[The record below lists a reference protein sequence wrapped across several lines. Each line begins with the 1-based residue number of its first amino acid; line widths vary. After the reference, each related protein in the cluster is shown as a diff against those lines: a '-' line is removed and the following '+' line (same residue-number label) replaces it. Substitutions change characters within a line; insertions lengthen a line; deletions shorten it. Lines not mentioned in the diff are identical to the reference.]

1 MDLKDQSA
9 YLERLLSLYDQ
20 KRKRF
25 QLSFTLLMVG
35 TVAFFFFVFFPY
47 LTLLGNRAD
56 CLSQQVSCTQLE
68 TSILEDRFTEV
79 TTSWGNIPISTAEV
93 VVLFP
98 LLVGGGFIA
107 TTAQLVG
114 QMRLRQ
120 AIQQEVA
127 ALGAKI
133 DVSLIAP
140 VLLDPKHGMIDL
152 MAGGS
157 ALVFP
162 LLLGLYS
169 INLILVRLGDLRHN
183 LPYAQTG
190 RFYLA
195 LYFLSGLLLL
205 IGLARVAMQFAKFWR
220 VTRRRQ

>member
-9 YLERLLSLYDQ
+9 YLERLLSLYDE

-25 QLSFTLLMVG
+25 QVSFTLLMVG

-56 CLSQQVSCTQLE
+56 CLSRQVQCTQLE

-79 TTSWGNIPISTAEV
+79 TSSWGNIPISTAEV

-98 LLVGGGFIA
+98 LLVGGGFVA
-107 TTAQLVG
+107 TTSQLVG

-120 AIQQEVA
+120 AIQQEA
-127 ALGAKI
+127 TALGAKI

-140 VLLDPKHGMIDL
+140 VLLDPKRGLIDL
-152 MAGGS
+152 ITGGS
-157 ALVFP
+157 ALFFSGAAGVLLNQLNPCQVGRPAAQSSLCSGGSVFIW
-162 LLLGLYS
+162 YS
-169 INLILVRLGDLRHN
+169 IC
-183 LPYAQTG
+183 
-190 RFYLA
+190 
-195 LYFLSGLLLL
+195 
-205 IGLARVAMQFAKFWR
+205 
-220 VTRRRQ
+220 

>member
-9 YLERLLSLYDQ
+9 YLERLLSLYDE

-25 QLSFTLLMVG
+25 QVSFTLLMVG

-56 CLSQQVSCTQLE
+56 CLSRQVQCTQLE

-79 TTSWGNIPISTAEV
+79 TSSWGNIPISTAEV

-98 LLVGGGFIA
+98 LLVGGGFVA
-107 TTAQLVG
+107 TTSQLVG

-120 AIQQEVA
+120 AIQQEA
-127 ALGAKI
+127 TALGAKI

-140 VLLDPKHGMIDL
+140 VLLDPKRGLIDL
-152 MAGGS
+152 ITGGS
-157 ALVFP
+157 ALFFP
-162 LLLGLYS
+162 VLLGFYS
-169 INLILVRLGDLRHN
+169 INLILVRLGDLRRN
-183 LPYAQTG
+183 LPYAQAG
-190 RFYLA
+190 RFYLV
-195 LYFLSGLLLL
+195 LYLLSVLLLL
-205 IGLARVAMQFAKFWR
+205 IGSARVVMQFATFWW

>member
-9 YLERLLSLYDQ
+9 YLERLLSLYDE